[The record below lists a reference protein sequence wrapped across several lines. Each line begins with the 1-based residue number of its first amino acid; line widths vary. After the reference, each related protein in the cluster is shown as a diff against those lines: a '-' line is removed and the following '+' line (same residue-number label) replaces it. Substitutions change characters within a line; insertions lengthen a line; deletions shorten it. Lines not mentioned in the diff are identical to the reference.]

1 MEQNAH
7 APQPPGHAAG
17 PTATPFEVLQAGF
30 NPEMFNAMCTV
41 FHGFE
46 QQIRAVEHRVDTS
59 QGIGSAIQAGFS
71 NANFHINIP
80 STVPPLASAA
90 VTRLTPPRMALQ
102 PFAGKTNEN
111 VQVWIGMAEDALT
124 ASQVPRDNW
133 TFMVAQSLREPALT
147 WYYAQKQASQG
158 RAPHWDDMK
167 KAMLDHWDNPA
178 RVNELRMRLNSVAFK
193 GNISDYCRRFQ
204 EVEVQISGNDM
215 AIGDR
220 KFRFLLDLPKD
231 LSMQLLARDDKTM
244 MPYYQAARQWE
255 GLQKVASAT
264 STMQPRSGLSRFP
277 KKLRQLSAPSTAQ
290 SSITMPYLQPTA
302 STSNPT
308 EPMDLDAMNQ
318 SRDPRKVPA
327 TARCYNCNES
337 GHFARD
343 CRKPL
348 RRPMQ
353 EPGGRPSAGRTR
365 PSRPLHLFEEAEENG
380 ELEDYD
386 TPEQQ
391 ASEEYASEEYTPEE
405 YDPEKPD
412 LELQYLVNEA
422 NLMDER
428 DSLVTK
434 IEDGELMAKEEAD
447 LHSITHAQC
456 DCEACEDWSNQW
468 RPVSP
473 TFPEDPG
480 SLSSL
485 DLPLPPGATK
495 ERKES
500 PLELYTVAHPGLP
513 VYELKIGPP
522 NVVFTTDAPTYVSVR
537 TIMDTGAELNYL
549 TAHKAR
555 VAGAQI
561 FPIVAR
567 EIVGAGRTTTS
578 VFASFTLKV
587 GGMTTECYA
596 YILED
601 TSQFCYDLLLGR
613 AWLKRHD
620 ATPRW
625 CYVTAGTFTRLGLCR
640 LPYDKALVSRVL
652 SISHDE

>member
-7 APQPPGHAAG
+7 VPQLPGHAAG
-17 PTATPFEVLQAGF
+17 PAATPFEVLQAGF
-30 NPEMFNAMCTV
+30 NPEMFNAMHTV

-46 QQIRAVEHRVDTS
+46 QQIRAVEHHVDTS
-59 QGIGSAIQAGFS
+59 QGIGSAIQARFS

-80 STVPPLASAA
+80 STAPPLTSAT
-90 VTRLTPPRMALQ
+90 VTRLTLPRMALQ

-158 RAPHWDDMK
+158 CAPHWDDMK

-193 GNISDYCRRFQ
+193 GNISDYCCRFQ
-204 EVEVQISGNDM
+204 EVEVQISGNNM
-215 AIGDR
+215 AIGDQ

-231 LSMQLLARDDKTM
+231 LSMQLLVCDNKTM
-244 MPYYQAARQWE
+244 MLYYQAARQWE

-290 SSITMPYLQPTA
+290 SSITMPYLQPTV

-318 SRDPRKVPA
+318 SRDLHKVPA

-348 RRPMQ
+348 RCPTQ
-353 EPGGRPSAGRTR
+353 EPGGRPSTGQTR

-386 TPEQQ
+386 APEQQ
-391 ASEEYASEEYTPEE
+391 ASEEYTSEEYTPEE

-428 DSLVTK
+428 DSLVAK
-434 IEDGELMAKEEAD
+434 IEEGELTAKEEA
-447 LHSITHAQC
+447 C
-456 DCEACEDWSNQW
+456 
-468 RPVSP
+468 
-473 TFPEDPG
+473 
-480 SLSSL
+480 
-485 DLPLPPGATK
+485 
-495 ERKES
+495 
-500 PLELYTVAHPGLP
+500 
-513 VYELKIGPP
+513 
-522 NVVFTTDAPTYVSVR
+522 YVSYW
-537 TIMDTGAELNYL
+537 TDYYL
-549 TAHKAR
+549 LISH
-555 VAGAQI
+555 
-561 FPIVAR
+561 
-567 EIVGAGRTTTS
+567 
-578 VFASFTLKV
+578 L
-587 GGMTTECYA
+587 C
-596 YILED
+596 
-601 TSQFCYDLLLGR
+601 
-613 AWLKRHD
+613 
-620 ATPRW
+620 
-625 CYVTAGTFTRLGLCR
+625 VTA
-640 LPYDKALVSRVL
+640 
-652 SISHDE
+652 